1 MFNIGDKYA
10 LCYFCASGTIEFV
23 VKESDK
29 PKVLHFSGNK
39 CSIEFMSCDFDE
51 ESYNSNYAG
60 MPWTSKGYN
69 KEAFEEKT
77 DEFYI

>member
-1 MFNIGDKYA
+1 
-10 LCYFCASGTIEFV
+10 
-23 VKESDK
+23 
-29 PKVLHFSGNK
+29 
-39 CSIEFMSCDFDE
+39 MSCDFDE